1 MKNKKIKKRSEK
13 LFHKLIIMSKDDMD
27 KFEEEEMKN
36 MRPIIRN
43 WFDQLIKQN
52 MMGKKPKTIRDRL
65 KDKTN
70 NDKKRKKMK
79 NEKIIKDEI
88 ITDIT
93 TLSEHEVDYCETK
106 IVSNFWNNNY
116 IEYER
121 VVVIKMETDHLWVS

>member
-13 LFHKLIIMSKDDMD
+13 LFHKVIIMSNDDMD

-36 MRPIIRN
+36 IRPIIRN

-52 MMGKKPKTIRDRL
+52 MMGKKPKTIRDKL

-88 ITDIT
+88 ITGIR

>member
-36 MRPIIRN
+36 IRPIIRN

-52 MMGKKPKTIRDRL
+52 MMRKKPKTIRDKL

-88 ITDIT
+88 ITDIR

-121 VVVIKMETDHLWVS
+121 VVVIKMETDHL

>member
-36 MRPIIRN
+36 IRPIIRN

-52 MMGKKPKTIRDRL
+52 MMGKKPKTIRDKL

-88 ITDIT
+88 ITDIR

-106 IVSNFWNNNY
+106 IVSDFWNNNY

-121 VVVIKMETDHLWVS
+121 VVVIKMETDHL

>member
-36 MRPIIRN
+36 IRPIIRN

-52 MMGKKPKTIRDRL
+52 MMGKKPKTIRDKL

-70 NDKKRKKMK
+70 NDKKRKKIK

-88 ITDIT
+88 ITDIR

>member
-36 MRPIIRN
+36 IRPIIRN

-52 MMGKKPKTIRDRL
+52 MMGKKPKTIRNKL

-88 ITDIT
+88 ITDIR

-121 VVVIKMETDHLWVS
+121 VVVIKMETDHL

>member
-1 MKNKKIKKRSEK
+1 MKNKKIKKRLEK

-36 MRPIIRN
+36 IRPIIRN

-52 MMGKKPKTIRDRL
+52 MMGKKPKTIRDKL

-88 ITDIT
+88 ITGIR

>member
-36 MRPIIRN
+36 IRPIIRN

-52 MMGKKPKTIRDRL
+52 MMGKKPKTIRDKL

-88 ITDIT
+88 ITDIR
-93 TLSEHEVDYCETK
+93 TLSEHEVDCCETK

-116 IEYER
+116 IEYEK
-121 VVVIKMETDHLWVS
+121 VVVIKMETDHL

>member
-36 MRPIIRN
+36 IRPIIRN

-52 MMGKKPKTIRDRL
+52 MMGKKPKTIRDKL

-121 VVVIKMETDHLWVS
+121 VVVIKMETDHL

>member
-36 MRPIIRN
+36 IRPIIRN

-52 MMGKKPKTIRDRL
+52 MMGKKPKTIRDKL

-88 ITDIT
+88 ITDIR

>member
-36 MRPIIRN
+36 IRPIIRN

-52 MMGKKPKTIRDRL
+52 MMGKKPKTIRDKL

-88 ITDIT
+88 ITGIR

>member
-36 MRPIIRN
+36 IRPIIRN

-52 MMGKKPKTIRDRL
+52 MMGKKPKTIRDKL

-88 ITDIT
+88 ITGIR

-121 VVVIKMETDHLWVS
+121 VVVIKMETDHL

>member
-52 MMGKKPKTIRDRL
+52 MMGKKPKTIRDKL

-88 ITDIT
+88 ITDIR

-121 VVVIKMETDHLWVS
+121 VVVIKMETDHL

>member
-1 MKNKKIKKRSEK
+1 MKNKKIKKRLEK

-36 MRPIIRN
+36 IRPIIRN

-52 MMGKKPKTIRDRL
+52 MMGKKPKTIRDKL

-88 ITDIT
+88 ITDIR

-121 VVVIKMETDHLWVS
+121 VVVIKMETDHL

>member
-36 MRPIIRN
+36 IRPIIRN

-52 MMGKKPKTIRDRL
+52 MMWKKPKTIRDKL

-88 ITDIT
+88 ITDIR

-121 VVVIKMETDHLWVS
+121 VVLIKMETDHLWLS

>member
-52 MMGKKPKTIRDRL
+52 MMGKKPKTIRDKL

-88 ITDIT
+88 ITDIR

>member
-36 MRPIIRN
+36 IRPIIRN

-121 VVVIKMETDHLWVS
+121 VVVIKMETDHL

>member
-36 MRPIIRN
+36 IRPIIRN

-52 MMGKKPKTIRDRL
+52 MMGKKPKTIRDKL

-70 NDKKRKKMK
+70 NDKKRKKIK

-88 ITDIT
+88 ITDIR

-121 VVVIKMETDHLWVS
+121 VVVIKMETDHL

>member
-13 LFHKLIIMSKDDMD
+13 LFHKVIIMSNDDMD

-36 MRPIIRN
+36 IRPIIRN

-52 MMGKKPKTIRDRL
+52 MMGKKPKTIRDKL

-88 ITDIT
+88 ITDIR

>member
-36 MRPIIRN
+36 IRPIIRN

-52 MMGKKPKTIRDRL
+52 MMGKKPKTIRDKL

-88 ITDIT
+88 ITDIR

-121 VVVIKMETDHLWVS
+121 VVVIKMETDHL

>member
-36 MRPIIRN
+36 IRPIIRN

-52 MMGKKPKTIRDRL
+52 MMGKKPKTIRDKL

-70 NDKKRKKMK
+70 NDKKRKKLK

-88 ITDIT
+88 ITDIR

-121 VVVIKMETDHLWVS
+121 VVVIKMETDHL

>member
-1 MKNKKIKKRSEK
+1 
-13 LFHKLIIMSKDDMD
+13 MSKDDMD

-52 MMGKKPKTIRDRL
+52 MMGKKPKTIRDKL

-88 ITDIT
+88 ITDIR

-121 VVVIKMETDHLWVS
+121 VVVIKMETDHL

>member
-27 KFEEEEMKN
+27 KFEEEKMQN
-36 MRPIIRN
+36 IRPIIRN

-52 MMGKKPKTIRDRL
+52 MMGKKPKTIRDKL

-70 NDKKRKKMK
+70 NDKKRKKVK

-88 ITDIT
+88 ITDIR

-121 VVVIKMETDHLWVS
+121 VVVIKMETDHL

>member
-36 MRPIIRN
+36 IRPIIRN

-52 MMGKKPKTIRDRL
+52 MMGKKPKTIRDKL

-88 ITDIT
+88 ITDIR

-106 IVSNFWNNNY
+106 VVSNFWNNNY

-121 VVVIKMETDHLWVS
+121 VVVIKMETDHL

>member
-1 MKNKKIKKRSEK
+1 MKNKKLKKRSEK

-36 MRPIIRN
+36 IRPIIRN

-52 MMGKKPKTIRDRL
+52 MMGKKPKTIRDKL

-88 ITDIT
+88 ITDIR

-106 IVSNFWNNNY
+106 IVSDFWNNNY

-121 VVVIKMETDHLWVS
+121 VVVIKMETDHL

>member
-27 KFEEEEMKN
+27 KFEEEEMQN
-36 MRPIIRN
+36 IRPIIRN

-52 MMGKKPKTIRDRL
+52 MMGKKPKTIRDKL

-70 NDKKRKKMK
+70 NDKKRKKVK

-88 ITDIT
+88 ITDIR